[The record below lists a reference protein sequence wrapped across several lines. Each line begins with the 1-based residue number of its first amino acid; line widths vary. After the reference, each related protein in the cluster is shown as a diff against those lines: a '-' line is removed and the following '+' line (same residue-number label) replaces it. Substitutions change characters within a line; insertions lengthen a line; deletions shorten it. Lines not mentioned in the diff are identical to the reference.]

1 VAELDGIL
9 DQIAARLEANEDVS
23 ELNAHWHFVVARSTH
38 NPLLLMLAAAV
49 VDLMRQADA
58 TGLVIHEG
66 REQVLA
72 AHRALVAAIRARDAE
87 RARTLMA
94 QHIHDAA
101 DAVARS
107 AEIEPG

>member
-1 VAELDGIL
+1 
-9 DQIAARLEANEDVS
+9 
-23 ELNAHWHFVVARSTH
+23 
-38 NPLLLMLAAAV
+38 V